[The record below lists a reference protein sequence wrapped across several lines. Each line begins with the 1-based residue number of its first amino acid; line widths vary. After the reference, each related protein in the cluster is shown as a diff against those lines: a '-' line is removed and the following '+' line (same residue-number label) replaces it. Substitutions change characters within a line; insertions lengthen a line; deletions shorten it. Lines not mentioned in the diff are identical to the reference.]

1 MKERVTI
8 MIAEAFVQ
16 ELTQEAAV
24 TRRVIERIPESKLTW
39 KPHEKSMTIGQ
50 LGWHLGLFPRGV
62 ADLLT
67 GPEVEAPN
75 VPRPQPETVAEILA
89 TFDENIAYTA
99 KKIGEWGD
107 EVLQQIWTLKFQ
119 GRTVFAIP
127 RMQAVRAIILNHTY
141 HHRGQLTV
149 YLRLL
154 DVPVP
159 SVFGPSADENP
170 FIG

>member
-1 MKERVTI
+1 
-8 MIAEAFVQ
+8 MIAEAFIQ
-16 ELTQEAAV
+16 ELTQEAAT
-24 TRRVIERIPESKLTW
+24 TRRVLERIPEAELTW
-39 KPHEKSMTIGQ
+39 TPHPKSMTIGQ
-50 LGWHLGLFPRGV
+50 LGWHLAALPRGI
-62 ADLLT
+62 ADLLS
-67 GPEVEAPN
+67 ELARDAPN
-75 VPRPQPETVAEILA
+75 VPRPQPASVSEILA
-89 TFDENIAYTA
+89 ALDENIPYAA

-107 EVLQQIWTLKFQ
+107 EGLQQIWTLNFQ
-119 GRTVFAIP
+119 GRTVFQIP
-127 RMQAVRAIILNHTY
+127 RMAAVRAIMLNHTY

>member
-1 MKERVTI
+1 
-8 MIAEAFVQ
+8 MISEAFIQ
-16 ELTQEAAV
+16 ELTQEAAT
-24 TRRVIERIPESKLTW
+24 TRRVLERIPEAKLTW
-39 KPHEKSMTIGQ
+39 APHAKSMTIGQ
-50 LGWHLGLFPRGV
+50 LGWHLAALPRSI
-62 ADLLT
+62 ADLLS
-67 GPEVEAPN
+67 ELERQAPN
-75 VPRPQPETVAEILA
+75 VPRPQPATVAEILA
-89 TFDENIAYTA
+89 ALDENVPYGA

-107 EVLQQIWTLKFQ
+107 EGLQQIWTLKFQ
-119 GRTVFAIP
+119 GRTVFQIP
-127 RMQAVRAIILNHTY
+127 RMAAVRAIMLNHTY

>member
-1 MKERVTI
+1 
-8 MIAEAFVQ
+8 MIAEMFVQ
-16 ELTQEAAV
+16 ELTQEAEK
-24 TRRVIERIPESKLTW
+24 TRLAIARIPETELTW
-39 KPHEKSMTIGQ
+39 TPHPKSLTIGQ
-50 LGWHLGLFPRGV
+50 LGWHLAALPRGI
-62 ADLLT
+62 ADLLS
-67 GPEVEAPN
+67 ELEREAPN
-75 VPRPQPETVAEILA
+75 VPRPQPATVAEILA
-89 TFDENIAYTA
+89 AFDQNIPYAA
-99 KKIGEWGD
+99 KKINEWGD
-107 EVLQQIWTLKFQ
+107 EGLQQIWTLKFQ

-127 RMQAVRAIILNHTY
+127 RMAAVRAILLNHTY

>member
-1 MKERVTI
+1 
-8 MIAEAFVQ
+8 MIAESFIQ
-16 ELTQEAAV
+16 ELTQEAAT
-24 TRRVIERIPESKLTW
+24 TRRVLERIPETELTW
-39 KPHEKSMTIGQ
+39 TPHPKSMTIGQ
-50 LGWHLGLFPRGV
+50 LGWHLAALPRSIP
-62 ADLLT
+62 DLVSELQR
-67 GPEVEAPN
+67 EAPN
-75 VPRPQPETVAEILA
+75 VPRPQPATVAEILA
-89 TFDENIAYTA
+89 ALDENVPYGA

-107 EVLQQIWTLKFQ
+107 EGLQQIWTLNFQ
-119 GRTVFAIP
+119 GRTVFQIP
-127 RMQAVRAIILNHTY
+127 RMAALRAILLNHTY

>member
-1 MKERVTI
+1 
-8 MIAEAFVQ
+8 MIAEAFIQ
-16 ELTQEAAV
+16 ELTQEAAT
-24 TRRVIERIPESKLTW
+24 TRRVLERIPEAELTW
-39 KPHEKSMTIGQ
+39 TPHPKSMTIGQ
-50 LGWHLGLFPRGV
+50 LGWHLAALPRGI
-62 ADLLT
+62 ADLLS
-67 GPEVEAPN
+67 ELARDAPN
-75 VPRPQPETVAEILA
+75 VPRPQPSSVSEILA
-89 TFDENIAYTA
+89 ALDENIPYAA

-107 EVLQQIWTLKFQ
+107 EGLQQIWTLNFQ
-119 GRTVFAIP
+119 GRTVFQIP
-127 RMQAVRAIILNHTY
+127 RMAAVRAIMLNHTY